1 MAMRTP
7 SRGHSSPELS
17 AQIFRSFRYTPDMM
31 PMLGE
36 RGAPPLFKGSHEK
49 VKSFLK
55 KFNTL
60 CARYSVTDSADKCE
74 RVLEYCSD
82 KVVQLIEALPGY
94 RSSEWDT
101 LETEMKQHFDAD
113 RKETR
118 NTICRLSKFTARQGA
133 KKIKSL
139 TQWKRYERK
148 FITIS
153 GWLRKADKITENLEA
168 TYFWLGIHLDTRQK
182 IENRLYARHSNISAK
197 TAFPMKLVSEIALEL
212 FERDRFEFNLVSAG
226 YDSEDESSDSD
237 SDSDD
242 DESEEDEDKVKAQ
255 LKALRSQKAHKPRA
269 RKSKAHDSAIDPVME
284 EVQAISPTYSSHRT
298 PSHRKSSSGDSEV
311 EDLIKKMS
319 QMNIK
324 DPDYAVTYYRAF
336 CLDERIARIFPEPAK
351 QAIQAS
357 NREFSRQASTT
368 PRSSLPPPANQNVN
382 PSTSQNFPPRPPL
395 KCYGCGG
402 QGHGL
407 RRCPPLNDLVDQGI
421 ISRDSEGRYTWPNG
435 EPIRRNFGEDYLPA
449 IQRIRSQASPV
460 VSNFITSFDPEDYVS
475 EGEEEEEEAEE
486 FLAEL
491 DPMDVLAAER
501 APKTV
506 TMTRK
511 DVLGKPSSSKARPT
525 VNEETGR
532 HTRSK
537 GAAPEPRAG
546 PNVRAKPSTSK
557 IPALTNPVPA
567 DIRPRHEFTAE
578 DIAMADDE
586 TPEPRKGNAA
596 EAKPNDRVA
605 RAPRAS
611 ARQAEILDPEEQ
623 EALFRR
629 GLESTFQ
636 ISLQEYLAVS
646 KYAREQVMSMLKGRS
661 MKIANE
667 NAVPEP
673 VKNITGSIPQ
683 SFEVQIE
690 NEDTTKGPLIVVPM
704 RFGKEIIHA
713 VVDSGSQLNIIH
725 ADVYKKCI
733 RLPVDTSKVLT
744 MNDANGGSGE
754 LRGYVANVHLTCGS
768 VDTVASLYLGHKAP
782 FNLLLGRP
790 WQRANRVS
798 IEERDEGTYLV
809 FRPRNETTKYELL
822 VLETVNRPEQVLRS
836 VFRKEDFAV
845 NMVKPSV
852 LAAAHSFT
860 SFITTEPFSE
870 TQLSYDHSEDSDI
883 ESVHSAH
890 ISFPTSTTTLARL
903 SSVEASSST
912 QKMVESSVN
921 STSSEVCEGPSELET
936 MDQRE
941 PADSN
946 IDLQELSY
954 IAPPCYCLHSK
965 GEGPLLGTDRF
976 FCIKCWGDYLDEC
989 LLLDETHGNT
999 EPEDEKESATH
1010 IHTLKSTVL
1019 PDRFGGHDGF
1029 TIDSGGSQWGDSTGY
1044 DAPSGFNSTSSAPGN
1059 VLGNIEDLH
1068 AHPSPSVHQKNSQE
1082 VLAGFR
1088 SLPPSPKIRPS
1099 EKRTLEP
1106 ILEVPHRNLE
1116 AGTPPGT
1123 LQFFDYWIWWDTQ
1136 EYPENGIPTGGLEP
1150 SFEETEHADAETQ
1163 IGPSGSPEHSNC
1175 STLCTVHPDSN
1186 CEGNRVE
1193 AAREHECAVS
1203 ASLDL
1208 SRNPPPRQSAES
1220 GGPILLRD
1228 DEMSS
1233 RLLTSDFNLPL
1244 SAINS
1249 QEEPYPWERP
1259 NSQWDNPPRSSRI
1272 LYDTLTRNSS
1282 RGQEG
1287 LGFGEALGSVHS
1299 ALQFGHPWC
1308 SPLPTRASTVE
1319 GIRFVR
1325 KHGGDGTSQDSS
1337 PTSAPSELSSPLS
1350 EIEILQSTTPPT
1362 NPNTTSERVR
1372 VEQLHSLR
1380 SILSDPSEERPSAQ
1394 SNERR
1399 GSRAGASLDKKT
1411 AGPETRARPQGDSN
1425 AYENVN
1431 GPSSRSQ
1438 NYGNSPDLE
1447 LMTRATVDCTRCDG
1461 KVEEMWRG
1469 MRSPVGNQEVSSQ
1482 ETSAELGWC
1491 SNEGLATPKGI
1502 CDNSQVAVVERHAE
1516 CASAE
1521 TRRVGPSGSSPK
1533 FSTEWGERAPQYLAS
1548 PTNQGKRFPPEN
1560 RYGEAKDDQCC
1571 GRCKTPVQQGS
1582 EVGNS
1587 AKSCRPNVSAWIRTV
1602 GSGRQDEPAVEAFDS
1617 ASATYAVPIDLPPPA
1632 VGRTRCLYGHAET
1645 PARRGL
1651 STPESMDNA
1660 RRPAQRSKIGPEEP
1674 TRTKEC
1680 LEKSVGQGKR
1690 QEVPRGPRFEGDRVG
1705 IGRGMVMNN
1714 PGREDLGSKPQH
1726 SPGNEEISQS
1736 MSEYEG
1742 EDLPEVGIPHASPT
1756 ALARKWPSDAGET
1769 QSSAIEFATP
1779 EEGFLERDLSTP
1791 VVKKSSDLEGVPTVD
1806 SLAEEA
1812 LRPLLLYTKP
1822 TRLIPS
1828 GENLNQSDIVVL
1840 GLEAPP
1846 PRIRR
1851 SWLASVRE
1859 SRTAE
1864 PPRSCNAEEDRTKES
1879 PHTWWGDEGGR
1890 DESRTVNETA
1900 GNVSR
1905 QTSVIERYEETR
1917 SCALQERA
1925 LSARLSWKGR
1935 SCQRLNED
1943 IDANQPQNQRAHVVQ
1958 TSQATRPAVFLLN
1971 ELDLDARGRRPP
1983 RVLAHR
1989 HGANPE
1995 ARCWWHYPSELY
2007 WMPERQGKEFQTTKP
2022 SILNS
2027 ATNNVRTYVLESPP
2041 LPLFNAPLDTVGPP
2055 SSKLTLNSLTST
2067 PSLPAH
2073 IFQSH
2078 IASDM
2083 SSNNYAAVADAVNV
2097 PAHPQ
2102 ATIGRVIQTLVRTG
2116 MPPAYPVD
2124 RVPQPH
2130 ISLPIQFPSGG
2141 QDQALLT
2148 AQRLQR
2154 YGLVQAA
2161 MTQAQP
2167 QKVAGVMSSNNFVE
2181 HQSHMVNNGK
2191 IRIYLANDAE
2201 VSRRSSIVPHLVE
2214 RNRGTAYLILLESFD
2229 APAVDSP
2236 PTPSHRLLDAFTFSI
2251 ADSQYP
2257 YNIIVPPG
2265 VLSPR
2270 PVPAVVE
2277 PVVQRAAPTIRIPP
2291 RRHSFGEIDQNRD
2304 EDNQRPPRTQNA
2316 RTRGT
2321 RRGGAPRQVP
2331 RRRSARLRGIS
2342 ASTVDVDHVSEP
2354 IPERQETAPR
2364 SSEANQQS
2372 FRSPV
2377 RTASPPGL
2385 PIPNDA
2391 IRHKNI
2397 EDLRNLQRRV
2407 RLGASSDSPSP
2418 PSDSTSHRTSS
2429 HASDNQEPTQP
2440 SLEPIIK
2447 EEYQS
2452 DPPILSLTLEDPKP
2466 LSESVERSPP
2476 RNQLALNQ
2484 EFNGA
2489 RSSGVLTTRY
2499 YRSPSP
2505 MESSEFT
2512 QPSLGTEGRPPSP
2525 VLGDVTMK
2533 DDTSSFHLPSP
2544 ATSLPTPTADSPSI
2558 SDNEGGAKE
2567 GNSEA
2572 LSMTVFS
2579 PSESDINRAYASI
2592 NIQDHITQL
2601 LRQVASEIAAE
2612 EGEVLVPSSS
2622 PAQDTPPMGSSAA
2635 KGAKKPRFGSPI
2647 GSRMDRR
2654 KAIRSRPPPSKGKG
2668 STSSSTLNQPPLQ
2681 HAFHVWRPESGEGP
2695 VLIMPDSDSEEATE
2709 FFKNAVVVE
2718 ESEDSFVV
2726 QVPQGSHG
2734 LAAAMNSAF
2743 QHNHQMLQELLD
2755 EEKENV
2761 PPGSEVVVGMETTSK
2776 YYNKNPNKSKET
2788 EAL

>member
-1 MAMRTP
+1 MA
-7 SRGHSSPELS
+7 
-17 AQIFRSFRYTPDMM
+17 
-31 PMLGE
+31 
-36 RGAPPLFKGSHEK
+36 
-49 VKSFLK
+49 
-55 KFNTL
+55 
-60 CARYSVTDSADKCE
+60 
-74 RVLEYCSD
+74 
-82 KVVQLIEALPGY
+82 
-94 RSSEWDT
+94 
-101 LETEMKQHFDAD
+101 
-113 RKETR
+113 
-118 NTICRLSKFTARQGA
+118 
-133 KKIKSL
+133 
-139 TQWKRYERK
+139 
-148 FITIS
+148 
-153 GWLRKADKITENLEA
+153 
-168 TYFWLGIHLDTRQK
+168 
-182 IENRLYARHSNISAK
+182 
-197 TAFPMKLVSEIALEL
+197 
-212 FERDRFEFNLVSAG
+212 
-226 YDSEDESSDSD
+226 
-237 SDSDD
+237 
-242 DESEEDEDKVKAQ
+242 
-255 LKALRSQKAHKPRA
+255 
-269 RKSKAHDSAIDPVME
+269 
-284 EVQAISPTYSSHRT
+284 
-298 PSHRKSSSGDSEV
+298 
-311 EDLIKKMS
+311 
-319 QMNIK
+319 
-324 DPDYAVTYYRAF
+324 
-336 CLDERIARIFPEPAK
+336 
-351 QAIQAS
+351 
-357 NREFSRQASTT
+357 
-368 PRSSLPPPANQNVN
+368 
-382 PSTSQNFPPRPPL
+382 
-395 KCYGCGG
+395 
-402 QGHGL
+402 
-407 RRCPPLNDLVDQGI
+407 
-421 ISRDSEGRYTWPNG
+421 
-435 EPIRRNFGEDYLPA
+435 
-449 IQRIRSQASPV
+449 
-460 VSNFITSFDPEDYVS
+460 
-475 EGEEEEEEAEE
+475 
-486 FLAEL
+486 
-491 DPMDVLAAER
+491 
-501 APKTV
+501 
-506 TMTRK
+506 
-511 DVLGKPSSSKARPT
+511 
-525 VNEETGR
+525 
-532 HTRSK
+532 
-537 GAAPEPRAG
+537 
-546 PNVRAKPSTSK
+546 
-557 IPALTNPVPA
+557 
-567 DIRPRHEFTAE
+567 
-578 DIAMADDE
+578 
-586 TPEPRKGNAA
+586 
-596 EAKPNDRVA
+596 
-605 RAPRAS
+605 
-611 ARQAEILDPEEQ
+611 
-623 EALFRR
+623 
-629 GLESTFQ
+629 
-636 ISLQEYLAVS
+636 
-646 KYAREQVMSMLKGRS
+646 
-661 MKIANE
+661 
-667 NAVPEP
+667 
-673 VKNITGSIPQ
+673 
-683 SFEVQIE
+683 
-690 NEDTTKGPLIVVPM
+690 
-704 RFGKEIIHA
+704 
-713 VVDSGSQLNIIH
+713 
-725 ADVYKKCI
+725 
-733 RLPVDTSKVLT
+733 
-744 MNDANGGSGE
+744 
-754 LRGYVANVHLTCGS
+754 
-768 VDTVASLYLGHKAP
+768 
-782 FNLLLGRP
+782 
-790 WQRANRVS
+790 
-798 IEERDEGTYLV
+798 
-809 FRPRNETTKYELL
+809 
-822 VLETVNRPEQVLRS
+822 
-836 VFRKEDFAV
+836 
-845 NMVKPSV
+845 
-852 LAAAHSFT
+852 
-860 SFITTEPFSE
+860 
-870 TQLSYDHSEDSDI
+870 
-883 ESVHSAH
+883 
-890 ISFPTSTTTLARL
+890 
-903 SSVEASSST
+903 
-912 QKMVESSVN
+912 
-921 STSSEVCEGPSELET
+921 
-936 MDQRE
+936 
-941 PADSN
+941 
-946 IDLQELSY
+946 
-954 IAPPCYCLHSK
+954 
-965 GEGPLLGTDRF
+965 
-976 FCIKCWGDYLDEC
+976 
-989 LLLDETHGNT
+989 
-999 EPEDEKESATH
+999 
-1010 IHTLKSTVL
+1010 
-1019 PDRFGGHDGF
+1019 
-1029 TIDSGGSQWGDSTGY
+1029 
-1044 DAPSGFNSTSSAPGN
+1044 
-1059 VLGNIEDLH
+1059 
-1068 AHPSPSVHQKNSQE
+1068 
-1082 VLAGFR
+1082 
-1088 SLPPSPKIRPS
+1088 
-1099 EKRTLEP
+1099 
-1106 ILEVPHRNLE
+1106 
-1116 AGTPPGT
+1116 
-1123 LQFFDYWIWWDTQ
+1123 
-1136 EYPENGIPTGGLEP
+1136 
-1150 SFEETEHADAETQ
+1150 
-1163 IGPSGSPEHSNC
+1163 
-1175 STLCTVHPDSN
+1175 
-1186 CEGNRVE
+1186 
-1193 AAREHECAVS
+1193 
-1203 ASLDL
+1203 
-1208 SRNPPPRQSAES
+1208 
-1220 GGPILLRD
+1220 
-1228 DEMSS
+1228 
-1233 RLLTSDFNLPL
+1233 
-1244 SAINS
+1244 
-1249 QEEPYPWERP
+1249 
-1259 NSQWDNPPRSSRI
+1259 
-1272 LYDTLTRNSS
+1272 
-1282 RGQEG
+1282 
-1287 LGFGEALGSVHS
+1287 
-1299 ALQFGHPWC
+1299 
-1308 SPLPTRASTVE
+1308 
-1319 GIRFVR
+1319 
-1325 KHGGDGTSQDSS
+1325 
-1337 PTSAPSELSSPLS
+1337 
-1350 EIEILQSTTPPT
+1350 
-1362 NPNTTSERVR
+1362 
-1372 VEQLHSLR
+1372 
-1380 SILSDPSEERPSAQ
+1380 
-1394 SNERR
+1394 
-1399 GSRAGASLDKKT
+1399 
-1411 AGPETRARPQGDSN
+1411 
-1425 AYENVN
+1425 
-1431 GPSSRSQ
+1431 
-1438 NYGNSPDLE
+1438 
-1447 LMTRATVDCTRCDG
+1447 
-1461 KVEEMWRG
+1461 
-1469 MRSPVGNQEVSSQ
+1469 
-1482 ETSAELGWC
+1482 
-1491 SNEGLATPKGI
+1491 
-1502 CDNSQVAVVERHAE
+1502 
-1516 CASAE
+1516 
-1521 TRRVGPSGSSPK
+1521 
-1533 FSTEWGERAPQYLAS
+1533 
-1548 PTNQGKRFPPEN
+1548 
-1560 RYGEAKDDQCC
+1560 
-1571 GRCKTPVQQGS
+1571 
-1582 EVGNS
+1582 
-1587 AKSCRPNVSAWIRTV
+1587 
-1602 GSGRQDEPAVEAFDS
+1602 
-1617 ASATYAVPIDLPPPA
+1617 
-1632 VGRTRCLYGHAET
+1632 
-1645 PARRGL
+1645 
-1651 STPESMDNA
+1651 
-1660 RRPAQRSKIGPEEP
+1660 
-1674 TRTKEC
+1674 
-1680 LEKSVGQGKR
+1680 
-1690 QEVPRGPRFEGDRVG
+1690 
-1705 IGRGMVMNN
+1705 MNN
-1714 PGREDLGSKPQH
+1714 PGWEDLGSKPEH
-1726 SPGNEEISQS
+1726 SPANEEISQS
-1736 MSEYEG
+1736 MSKYEG
-1742 EDLPEVGIPHASPT
+1742 EDLPEVGIPHASPI
-1756 ALARKWPSDAGET
+1756 ALAREWPSDAGET

-1779 EEGFLERDLSTP
+1779 EEEFLERDLSTP
-1791 VVKKSSDLEGVPTVD
+1791 VVKKSSDFEGVPTVD

-1822 TRLIPS
+1822 TRLIPL
-1828 GENLNQSDIVVL
+1828 GENPNQSDIVAL
-1840 GLEAPP
+1840 GLEVPP

-1864 PPRSCNAEEDRTKES
+1864 PSRTRNAEEDRTKES

-1917 SCALQERA
+1917 SRAFPERA
-1925 LSARLSWKGR
+1925 PSARLSWKNR

-1943 IDANQPQNQRAHVVQ
+1943 IDANQLQDERAYEAQ
-1958 TSQATRPAVFLLN
+1958 TSQAIRPAAFLLN
-1971 ELDLDARGRRPP
+1971 DSDLDARGRRPP

-1989 HGANPE
+1989 HGANHE
-1995 ARCWWHYPSELY
+1995 ARCWWHYPSEPY
-2007 WMPERQGKEFQTTKP
+2007 WMPERQGKEFQTTKS

-2354 IPERQETAPR
+2354 IPERQETAPQ

-2466 LSESVERSPP
+2466 SSESVERSPP

-2761 PPGSEVVVGMETTSK
+2761 PPGSEVVVGMETTSSMSTQTPPPIPCHSAPTSSPRILQQESQQVQGDRSPVASLHPTSPLETSPTPESLPYPTPTPVISK
-2776 YYNKNPNKSKET
+2776 FSVSEDGIEGQVQEGSEAERNGYTPSTSSPSSHVHHSFSPKPTSFSLVQGCLISPVPLCMIHAFTNLADLFIKDSYLEIRHDQPDLWGFSHAFSTLFMTEGMAIPVASDTITKDYPPFGHPYVNPEGQLVIPASSSFFDYETQPYPYDGFTNILMPRGDSRFGRWQDDGDYMIARIALLCKEYITREYVTPEMWGRTEPTQEEKKVQQALVQARLAPPRSFDYVHHNFILDGHRFDMDWSQDKLKLKIPRTPSTYENTAALFIKNYSNPWVSEKDEIHYNLWNPKISALRHLRLLHIAFLRIITRYLLKPGFTFHLMTSPLLTNATRHYFTHHCHIFRVLFYNKPLVSQGFSHTCFHSRSLLKPPVEPLLTTYKANPLLTPEEDEYLANVAKVFDSMGRGCIGNAARTMRGLVPDLPISVDILFQAEYLDPY
-2788 EAL
+2788 AMFDFAGHRRAMSWRIPL